1 MEHLVAPAAA
11 EITVDRVVPEQ
22 LVKETQGAMQPEANL
37 DVVVVAQA
45 GLEQQ
50 DLLRPGV

>member
-11 EITVDRVVPEQ
+11 GITVDRVVPEQ

-37 DVVVVAQA
+37 DVVVVAQV